1 MSAEYDRAAFTAR
14 FDDLK
19 EIICLLR
26 GKSPDQPFIENEKID
41 SFVGPDGL
49 LECSEFSRHIQL
61 IQKFRHAYVAHS
73 PELSAGSVAQSTGN
87 IRFAA
92 SGRTFQYDVVMI
104 INVLTGGEPVQFS
117 FIQFSVLVVLDLFD
131 RSARSRELSGFYE
144 PAELVV
150 PSAVPFGID
159 QKENLSSKS
168 RSL

>member
-1 MSAEYDRAAFTAR
+1 
-14 FDDLK
+14 
-19 EIICLLR
+19 
-26 GKSPDQPFIENEKID
+26 
-41 SFVGPDGL
+41 
-49 LECSEFSRHIQL
+49 
-61 IQKFRHAYVAHS
+61 
-73 PELSAGSVAQSTGN
+73 
-87 IRFAA
+87 
-92 SGRTFQYDVVMI
+92 MI